1 MKLTKFNKS
10 EGIEPNSF
18 HYNFVFFYLF
28 IYNKQVNATHLAAP
42 HLKIKM
48 KNTVNNIRSRMKAPS
63 VFEMTLLGE
72 GKGNGESSSQEAVQ
86 VEPKTYFANERTF
99 IQWISAALLLL
110 TVSSIMMGSGGY
122 NGTSSV
128 IAFASLVLVGYA
140 SFVYFR
146 RVRLLRSGNA
156 YGYLDHVGPTILAVG
171 VGLGVFIVFADAVKG
186 SEFLPWGN
194 GEKDKDD
201 RRFLMSPSTFS
212 QEAPQML
219 QESARPFEEVIDL
232 QEMEGKCS
240 RYPIDGINLLE
251 YQPRDIILEQTA
263 ASSKLIVATPQS
275 LVSHPLS
282 DTASAFLSEIPDAE
296 IQSMTVVGDR
306 LFALSTGPSK
316 TELIELNNSEIESR
330 FLIQDSAS
338 TTGSMTFV
346 PSTAEGKFLIYLDG
360 TMHSYHLPSKN
371 ISSAV
376 LSRMGSINMK
386 VLNHGLL
393 DNDDPISSMEHF
405 EGITYV
411 LRERQNMIEAWD
423 LNTATLL
430 AEMALPTVS
439 KNDKWVG
446 MAFERR
452 QDVEGKERKL
462 RKSKVAAATESVYL
476 HMPLDT
482 FPPQLWSFR
491 LEEQERNILS
501 FPECGVATN

>member
-1 MKLTKFNKS
+1 
-10 EGIEPNSF
+10 
-18 HYNFVFFYLF
+18 
-28 IYNKQVNATHLAAP
+28 
-42 HLKIKM
+42 
-48 KNTVNNIRSRMKAPS
+48 MKAPS
-63 VFEMTLLGE
+63 VEMTLLGE
-72 GKGNGESSSQEAVQ
+72 GQQGGSSSKETVQ

-146 RVRLLRSGNA
+146 RVKLLRSGNA

-171 VGLGVFIVFADAVKG
+171 VGIGVFIVFADAVKG
-186 SEFLPWGN
+186 SEFLPFGS

-201 RRFLMSPSTFS
+201 RRFLMSPAAFS

-219 QESARPFEEVIDL
+219 QEPALPFKEVFDL
-232 QEMEGKCS
+232 QEVEGKCS
-240 RYPIDGINLLE
+240 RYAIDGINLLE
-251 YQPRDIILEQTA
+251 YQPRDIILDQIA
-263 ASSKLIVATPQS
+263 PSSKLIVATPQS

-282 DTASAFLSEIPDAE
+282 GKVSTFLSEIPDME

-316 TELIELNNSEIESR
+316 TELIELNDSEIESS
-330 FLIQDSAS
+330 FLIQDSIS
-338 TTGSMTFV
+338 TTGSMTFL
-346 PSTAEGKFLIYLDG
+346 PSTEGGKFLIYLDG
-360 TMHSYHLPSKN
+360 TMHSYHVPSKN
-371 ISSAV
+371 DSSAV
-376 LSRMGSINMK
+376 LSRTGSINMK

-393 DNDDPISSMEHF
+393 DNDDPITAMEHF
-405 EGITYV
+405 EGVTYV
-411 LRERQNMIEAWD
+411 LRGKQNTVEAWD
-423 LNTATLL
+423 LETATLL
-430 AEMALPTVS
+430 AEMVLPTVS

-452 QDVEGKERKL
+452 QDEQEGKL
-462 RKSKVAAATESVYL
+462 RKNKNASGSVYL

-491 LEEQERNILS
+491 LEEHERNILS